1 MATGGKIDTDILS
14 DEIFDVLCSMCK
26 NRGKHSEGEKFCVD
40 CHDYFCIN
48 CVTVHSQ
55 VPVLAGHKVLDKSQV
70 KSGTS
75 KSLPREPA
83 ERCDRHSH
91 KHIDMYCQNHD
102 NVGCSTCMTI
112 EHRSCK
118 NTFYIPEYIQNK
130 SYLVASRAIQTK
142 LKALARTLAVQANNF
157 QQDKHNLLKRKAE
170 LLDDIRKF
178 RQEMNDQLDKLEKCS
193 VDEIENKF
201 KLLEDKIEEGLKQL
215 QVHKAKVKSA
225 NDKLASQNQNQAELF
240 VHVKIGEDAENVTNK
255 FIEDTKMKITVS
267 DIEFQPDTKLFQQ
280 LKQNK
285 TIGMLTEK
293 TTKNDKLL
301 EITGGHSYC
310 VKLESDE
317 NECSIISACYMKN
330 GTIIQ
335 ADNKNRKLKRLDSH
349 NYIITDWYNLPGQ
362 PWQIYETSVFIS
374 TMTGRRL
381 KQFSTDQSGQ
391 KLFSDINSIAVSKNA
406 ARIYVADDLKGLIVL
421 DNNGQIVTRYNSKL
435 LQMASYCNLTEA
447 GSVLVSGHDSN
458 NVLQFTS
465 DGELKGEVIKAD
477 SRKPAATLSVCCNQ
491 QMSKMCISRD
501 GEDNI
506 EVYDI

>member
-1 MATGGKIDTDILS
+1 
-14 DEIFDVLCSMCK
+14 
-26 NRGKHSEGEKFCVD
+26 
-40 CHDYFCIN
+40 
-48 CVTVHSQ
+48 
-55 VPVLAGHKVLDKSQV
+55 
-70 KSGTS
+70 
-75 KSLPREPA
+75 
-83 ERCDRHSH
+83 
-91 KHIDMYCQNHD
+91 
-102 NVGCSTCMTI
+102 
-112 EHRSCK
+112 
-118 NTFYIPEYIQNK
+118 
-130 SYLVASRAIQTK
+130 
-142 LKALARTLAVQANNF
+142 
-157 QQDKHNLLKRKAE
+157 
-170 LLDDIRKF
+170 
-178 RQEMNDQLDKLEKCS
+178 
-193 VDEIENKF
+193 
-201 KLLEDKIEEGLKQL
+201 
-215 QVHKAKVKSA
+215 
-225 NDKLASQNQNQAELF
+225 
-240 VHVKIGEDAENVTNK
+240 
-255 FIEDTKMKITVS
+255 
-267 DIEFQPDTKLFQQ
+267 
-280 LKQNK
+280 
-285 TIGMLTEK
+285 MLTEK

-362 PWQIYETSVFIS
+362 PWQICKINETQVAVTLPFQQEIYFISVDRQMKTTNKIETGFNCYGFAYAKNHLYISDETSVFIY